1 MYGLNPSATMMT
13 PDAFL
18 LWKKCTTLGS
28 GQSSIA
34 CKIIAFIIF
43 WLLTFYSFRF
53 CDHSRPRIAG
63 CHTGKDNPQWSVW
76 PGLEHPHQTQ
86 KLTRRPVQV
95 PLLKQRTT
103 ASLFG
108 LSWFQPRCVLN
119 SSKTA
124 VSFLY
129 SRIIIFCWQKGGKRT
144 TLFTYGVIC
153 TFAICITSIGRMGN
167 PRN

>member
-1 MYGLNPSATMMT
+1 MMT

-18 LWKKCTTLGS
+18 LRKNCTTLGS

-43 WLLTFYSFRF
+43 WLLTFYSFHF
-53 CDHSRPRIAG
+53 CVHSRPRTAG
-63 CHTGKDNPQWSVW
+63 CRTGRDNPRWSAW

-95 PLLKQRTT
+95 LPLKQRTT
-103 ASLFG
+103 ASLIG
-108 LSWFQPRCVLN
+108 LSWSQPRCVLN

-124 VSFLY
+124 DSFYIPGQL
-129 SRIIIFCWQKGGKRT
+129 SFVGRRGKVYHSFH
-144 TLFTYGVIC
+144 LW
-153 TFAICITSIGRMGN
+153 SD
-167 PRN
+167 